1 MDLEKLGQKLRSVRN
16 SGGLTLEEVSSE
28 LDVTPSYLSEIER
41 GKKVPSLEVLCNL
54 SAFLD
59 LSRNFLRKVLEET
72 EGGTK
77 SFGEVLESRREEM
90 GLSKE
95 ELSRSIGWP
104 RSKVEAAESG
114 SPNVPGEFLNDL
126 AEALQFPKFFF
137 EISASEAI
145 GPKVKFFRRT
155 KGLTQV
161 ELAEGAE
168 LSTSLVSK
176 IERGEVQPSLPTLAK
191 ISNALELSPCCFV
204 FQPEQEK
211 SNPEAFEARG
221 EVGSTS
227 SKNSRRGEIIA
238 SISDLDEEKLDE
250 LHEYLTEL
258 RE

>member
-1 MDLEKLGQKLRSVRN
+1 MDLEELGQKLRSVRN
-16 SGGLTLEEVSSE
+16 SRGLTLEEVSSE

-41 GKKVPSLEVLCNL
+41 GKKIPSLKILCNL
-54 SAFLD
+54 SSFLD
-59 LSRNFLRKVLEET
+59 LPRNLLRNVLEET
-72 EGGTK
+72 EDGTE

-90 GLSKE
+90 GLTKG
-95 ELSRSIGWP
+95 ELSRAIGWP

-114 SPNVPGEFLNDL
+114 SPNVPGEFLHDL
-126 AEALQFPKFFF
+126 AEVLQFPKFFF

-145 GPKVKFFRRT
+145 GLKVKFFRQA

-161 ELAEGAE
+161 ELAEESE

-211 SNPEAFEARG
+211 TNPEALEEG
-221 EVGSTS
+221 DEVNSATQKS
-227 SKNSRRGEIIA
+227 SRRGEIIA
-238 SISDLDEEKLDE
+238 SISELDEEKLDD
-250 LHEYLTEL
+250 LHKYLTEL